1 MTSKNMEARR
11 AAFEVIACEHYL
23 LCELDHAWSE
33 RDLEYVD
40 TEMQV
45 AFEVYNAALDSICV
59 ELPQP
64 MPSDDSY
71 ASYEGG
77 WNDMRSEVQDALTA
91 AGVHYK

>member
-11 AAFEVIACEHYL
+11 AAFELHFQAPVGVLWNHELEHYSGGHYWWL
-23 LCELDHAWSE
+23 QQE
-33 RDLEYVD
+33 RWLSW
-40 TEMQV
+40 
-45 AFEVYNAALDSICV
+45 NAALDSICV

-64 MPSDDSY
+64 MPSDDPY

>member
-1 MTSKNMEARR
+1 MTTNPVMSITDEQIAEIESDGCYPTADEFRAIISRLR
-11 AAFEVIACEHYL
+11 AA
-23 LCELDHAWSE
+23 E
-33 RDLEYVD
+33 R
-40 TEMQV
+40 
-45 AFEVYNAALDSICV
+45 NAALDSICV

-64 MPSDDSY
+64 MPSDDPY